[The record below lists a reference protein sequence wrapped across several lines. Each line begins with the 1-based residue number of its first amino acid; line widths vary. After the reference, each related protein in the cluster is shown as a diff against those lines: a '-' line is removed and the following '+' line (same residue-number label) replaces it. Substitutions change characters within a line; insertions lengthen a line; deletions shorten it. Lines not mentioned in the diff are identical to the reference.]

1 MNIRIP
7 TLALALAVGASFATD
22 PRLEQ
27 GNAYAA
33 QGEYDK
39 AIAEYRAV
47 LAEQPRNSEAYFAAG
62 EARMMKK
69 DYSGAIAN
77 YRLAY
82 KYEPTMSAAYE
93 GAAKVYEAL
102 GQKAKAEAER
112 AKDPKNKP
120 VEEVAQETAPAAEAA
135 PAMMPIEAGTTAPT
149 ETAAETAPAPA
160 TAPAAEIAAASAEN
174 ASPAETATA
183 APAEVATAAPAEV
196 AAQPAS
202 TPTPTAEP
210 ATAPV
215 ETAVAPAVA
224 ATEPAPTETAA
235 APVAEQA
242 PAAAEP
248 APAAPAATL
257 PEDPFERGKVLLAE
271 GKFKEAAPLWRE
283 VLAKHP
289 GHAGA
294 YFYAGVT
301 RYEMGE
307 MDKAEFNLKKG
318 LSYKEEGNDANF
330 YLACVYQKTKKEE
343 QEKKALA
350 AYLKKAAPDAKFRKQ
365 AEERFAAL
373 TKPQEAATDAVP
385 EETAQATAE
394 AAPAT
399 AAAPEA
405 TVATAETATA
415 TTTAATPTSVPTDVP
430 SVANANSLFR
440 SGDLEGALQ
449 MYRSLL
455 EKEISP
461 DERYFS
467 MLQMGNIYREM
478 RDFHSAVT
486 RYREV
491 VQQFPD
497 SDWATE
503 AERAM
508 EDAVWLEKHAN
519 ELPRRAR

>member
-1 MNIRIP
+1 MNIRIS

-120 VEEVAQETAPAAEAA
+120 VEEVAQEAAPAAEAA

-149 ETAAETAPAPA
+149 ETAAETASAPA
-160 TAPAAEIAAASAEN
+160 TAPAAETAAASAEN

-183 APAEVATAAPAEV
+183 APAEVA
-196 AAQPAS
+196 AQPAS
-202 TPTPTAEP
+202 APTPTAEP

-215 ETAVAPAVA
+215 ETAVAPAETTA
-224 ATEPAPTETAA
+224 PAETAA
-235 APVAEQA
+235 ASVAEQA

-248 APAAPAATL
+248 TPAAPAATL
-257 PEDPFERGKVLLAE
+257 PEDPFERGKALLAE
-271 GKFKEAAPLWRE
+271 GKFKDAAPLWRE

-301 RYEMGE
+301 RYELGE

-350 AYLKKAAPDAKFRKQ
+350 AYLKKAAPDARFRKQ

-373 TKPQEAATDAVP
+373 TKPQETAIDAP
-385 EETAQATAE
+385 EEAAQATVE

-405 TVATAETATA
+405 TAAAAETATA
-415 TTTAATPTSVPTDVP
+415 TAATVAAPTSGPSDEP
-430 SVANANSLFR
+430 SVANANNLFR

-519 ELPRRAR
+519 ELPRRVR

>member
-1 MNIRIP
+1 MNIRIS

-120 VEEVAQETAPAAEAA
+120 VEEVAQEAA
-135 PAMMPIEAGTTAPT
+135 PVMMPIEAETTAPT

-160 TAPAAEIAAASAEN
+160 TAPAAETAAASAEN
-174 ASPAETATA
+174 ASLA
-183 APAEVATAAPAEV
+183 APAEAATAAPAEV
-196 AAQPAS
+196 AARPAS
-202 TPTPTAEP
+202 APTPTAEP

-235 APVAEQA
+235 AP
-242 PAAAEP
+242 AAAEP
-248 APAAPAATL
+248 APAAPTATL
-257 PEDPFERGKVLLAE
+257 PEDPFERGKALLAE

-373 TKPQEAATDAVP
+373 TKPQETAAAAS

-405 TVATAETATA
+405 TVATAESAPA
-415 TTTAATPTSVPTDVP
+415 TTAAAAPTSGPTDVP

>member
-1 MNIRIP
+1 MNIRIS

-102 GQKAKAEAER
+102 GQKSKAEAER

-120 VEEVAQETAPAAEAA
+120 VEEVAQKTAPAAEAA
-135 PAMMPIEAGTTAPT
+135 PVMMPIEAGTTAPT
-149 ETAAETAPAPA
+149 ETAAEVAAAPATVPAAETAAAPAA
-160 TAPAAEIAAASAEN
+160 TAPAE
-174 ASPAETATA
+174 TA
-183 APAEVATAAPAEV
+183 APATPEVQTASATATEPQKETAPA
-196 AAQPAS
+196 QTSPAS
-202 TPTPTAEP
+202 
-210 ATAPV
+210 
-215 ETAVAPAVA
+215 AVA

-257 PEDPFERGKVLLAE
+257 PEDPFERGKALLAE

-301 RYEMGE
+301 RYELGE

-343 QEKKALA
+343 LEKKALA

-373 TKPQEAATDAVP
+373 TKPQETAANAVP
-385 EETAQATAE
+385 EETAQATA
-394 AAPAT
+394 

-405 TVATAETATA
+405 TAAAAETATA
-415 TTTAATPTSVPTDVP
+415 ATVAAPTSGPSDEP
-430 SVANANSLFR
+430 SVANANNLFR

-519 ELPRRAR
+519 ELPRRVR

>member
-1 MNIRIP
+1 MNIRIS

-120 VEEVAQETAPAAEAA
+120 VEEVAQEAAPAAEAA

-149 ETAAETAPAPA
+149 ETAAEVAAAPATVPAAESASAPAA
-160 TAPAAEIAAASAEN
+160 TAPAE
-174 ASPAETATA
+174 TA
-183 APAEVATAAPAEV
+183 APATPEAQTASATATEPQKETAPA
-196 AAQPAS
+196 QTSPAS
-202 TPTPTAEP
+202 
-210 ATAPV
+210 
-215 ETAVAPAVA
+215 AVA
-224 ATEPAPTETAA
+224 ATEPAPTETAAAPAETAA

-248 APAAPAATL
+248 TPAAPAATL
-257 PEDPFERGKVLLAE
+257 PEDPFERGKALLAE
-271 GKFKEAAPLWRE
+271 GKFKDAAPLWRE

-301 RYEMGE
+301 RYELGE

-350 AYLKKAAPDAKFRKQ
+350 AYLKKAAPDARFRKQ

-373 TKPQEAATDAVP
+373 TKPQETAIDAP

-399 AAAPEA
+399 AVASEA
-405 TVATAETATA
+405 TAATAETATA
-415 TTTAATPTSVPTDVP
+415 TAVAAPTSGPTDEP
-430 SVANANSLFR
+430 SVSNANNLFR

-449 MYRSLL
+449 MYRALL

-519 ELPRRAR
+519 ELPRRVR

>member
-1 MNIRIP
+1 MNIRIS

-120 VEEVAQETAPAAEAA
+120 VEEVAQEAA

-160 TAPAAEIAAASAEN
+160 TVPAAETAAASA
-174 ASPAETATA
+174 ATAPAETA
-183 APAEVATAAPAEV
+183 APATPEAQTASATATEPQKEIAPA
-196 AAQPAS
+196 QTSPAS
-202 TPTPTAEP
+202 
-210 ATAPV
+210 
-215 ETAVAPAVA
+215 AVA

-235 APVAEQA
+235 APVAVEPAPVAEQA

-248 APAAPAATL
+248 TPAAPAATL
-257 PEDPFERGKVLLAE
+257 PEDPFERGKALLAE

-301 RYEMGE
+301 RYELGE

-343 QEKKALA
+343 LEKKALA

-373 TKPQEAATDAVP
+373 TKPQETAANAVP
-385 EETAQATAE
+385 EETAQATVE

-405 TVATAETATA
+405 TAAAAETATA
-415 TTTAATPTSVPTDVP
+415 TAATVVAPTSGPTDEP
-430 SVANANSLFR
+430 SVANANNLFR

-449 MYRSLL
+449 MYRALL

-519 ELPRRAR
+519 ELPRRVR

>member
-120 VEEVAQETAPAAEAA
+120 VEEVAQEAAPAAEAA

-149 ETAAETAPAPA
+149 ETAAEVAAAPA
-160 TAPAAEIAAASAEN
+160 TATAETAAASAEN

-215 ETAVAPAVA
+215 ETAVAPA
-224 ATEPAPTETAA
+224 ETAA

-248 APAAPAATL
+248 TPAAPAATL
-257 PEDPFERGKVLLAE
+257 PEDPFERGKALLAE
-271 GKFKEAAPLWRE
+271 GKFKDAAPLWRE

-373 TKPQEAATDAVP
+373 TKPQETAAS

-405 TVATAETATA
+405 TVATAESAPA
-415 TTTAATPTSVPTDVP
+415 TTAAAAPTSGPTDVP

>member
-1 MNIRIP
+1 MNIRIS

-160 TAPAAEIAAASAEN
+160 TAPAAE
-174 ASPAETATA
+174 TAA
-183 APAEVATAAPAEV
+183 APAENATPAAPAKAATAAPAEV
-196 AAQPAS
+196 AARPAS
-202 TPTPTAEP
+202 APTATAEP

-257 PEDPFERGKVLLAE
+257 PEDPFERGKALLAE

-373 TKPQEAATDAVP
+373 TKPQETAAAAS

-405 TVATAETATA
+405 TVATAESAPA
-415 TTTAATPTSVPTDVP
+415 TTTAATSTSVPTDVP

>member
-1 MNIRIP
+1 MSMIKYRVHEVAKDFNSTSKVITQILTDYATTPKNHMQVLENEELDIIFEYMTQHNEVNIADIFNVTP
-7 TLALALAVGASFATD
+7 KAEEKKPAEKPAKSG
-22 PRLEQ
+22 
-27 GNAYAA
+27 
-33 QGEYDK
+33 DK
-39 AIAEYRAV
+39 AEKPAETEAP
-47 LAEQPRNSEAYFAAG
+47 AE
-62 EARMMKK
+62 
-69 DYSGAIAN
+69 
-77 YRLAY
+77 
-82 KYEPTMSAAYE
+82 T
-93 GAAKVYEAL
+93 
-102 GQKAKAEAER
+102 
-112 AKDPKNKP
+112 
-120 VEEVAQETAPAAEAA
+120 TAPA
-135 PAMMPIEAGTTAPT
+135 
-149 ETAAETAPAPA
+149 
-160 TAPAAEIAAASAEN
+160 
-174 ASPAETATA
+174 
-183 APAEVATAAPAEV
+183 
-196 AAQPAS
+196 
-202 TPTPTAEP
+202 
-210 ATAPV
+210 
-215 ETAVAPAVA
+215 
-224 ATEPAPTETAA
+224 ETAA

-242 PAAAEP
+242 PAAAKP
-248 APAAPAATL
+248 APAASATTL

-271 GKFKEAAPLWRE
+271 GKFKDAAPLWRE

-301 RYEMGE
+301 RYELGE

-343 QEKKALA
+343 LEKKALA

-373 TKPQEAATDAVP
+373 TKPQEATTDAS

-394 AAPAT
+394 AASAT

-405 TVATAETATA
+405 TAATAESATA
-415 TTTAATPTSVPTDVP
+415 TTAAAAPTSGPTDVP

>member
-149 ETAAETAPAPA
+149 ETAVGAATAPA
-160 TAPAAEIAAASAEN
+160 TAPAAETAAASAEN
-174 ASPAETATA
+174 ASLAAPAEAATA
-183 APAEVATAAPAEV
+183 APAEVAT
-196 AAQPAS
+196 QPAS

-215 ETAVAPAVA
+215 ETAVAPAKTTA
-224 ATEPAPTETAA
+224 PAETAA
-235 APVAEQA
+235 APAAEQA

-248 APAAPAATL
+248 APAAPTATL
-257 PEDPFERGKVLLAE
+257 PEDPFERGKALLAE

-373 TKPQEAATDAVP
+373 TKPQETAAAAS

-405 TVATAETATA
+405 TVATAESAPA

>member
-1 MNIRIP
+1 MNIRIS

-120 VEEVAQETAPAAEAA
+120 VEEVAQEAAPAAEAA

-160 TAPAAEIAAASAEN
+160 TAPAAETAAASAAN
-174 ASPAETATA
+174 ASLAES
-183 APAEVATAAPAEV
+183 ATAAPAEV

-202 TPTPTAEP
+202 APTPTAEP

-215 ETAVAPAVA
+215 ETAVAPAKTTA
-224 ATEPAPTETAA
+224 PAETAA
-235 APVAEQA
+235 APAAEQA

-248 APAAPAATL
+248 APAAPTATL
-257 PEDPFERGKVLLAE
+257 PEDPFERGKALLAE

-301 RYEMGE
+301 RYELGE

-373 TKPQEAATDAVP
+373 TKPQETAADAVP

-405 TVATAETATA
+405 AATTAESAPATATA
-415 TTTAATPTSVPTDVP
+415 AAPTSGPTDEL
-430 SVANANSLFR
+430 SVVNANNLFR

-497 SDWATE
+497 SDWAME

>member
-102 GQKAKAEAER
+102 GQKSKAEAER

-120 VEEVAQETAPAAEAA
+120 VEEVAQEAA
-135 PAMMPIEAGTTAPT
+135 PVMMPIEAGTTAPT

-160 TAPAAEIAAASAEN
+160 TAPAATA
-174 ASPAETATA
+174 PAETA
-183 APAEVATAAPAEV
+183 APATPEAQTASATATEPQKETAPA
-196 AAQPAS
+196 QTSP
-202 TPTPTAEP
+202 
-210 ATAPV
+210 
-215 ETAVAPAVA
+215 APAVA
-224 ATEPAPTETAA
+224 ATEPAPASTETAA
-235 APVAEQA
+235 APAAEQA

-248 APAAPAATL
+248 APAAPAVTL
-257 PEDPFERGKVLLAE
+257 PEDPFERGKALLAE

-373 TKPQEAATDAVP
+373 TKPQETAAAAS

-405 TVATAETATA
+405 TVATAESAPA
-415 TTTAATPTSVPTDVP
+415 TTAAAAPTSGPTDVP

>member
-1 MNIRIP
+1 MNIRIS

-120 VEEVAQETAPAAEAA
+120 VEEVAQEAAPAAEAA

-149 ETAAETAPAPA
+149 ETSAETAPAPA
-160 TAPAAEIAAASAEN
+160 TAPAAETAAASAEN
-174 ASPAETATA
+174 ASSAETAAA
-183 APAEVATAAPAEV
+183 APAEAATAAPAEV
-196 AAQPAS
+196 AARPAS
-202 TPTPTAEP
+202 APTATAEP

-224 ATEPAPTETAA
+224 ATEPAPAETAA

-248 APAAPAATL
+248 ALAAPAATL

-271 GKFKEAAPLWRE
+271 GKFKDAAPLWRE

-301 RYEMGE
+301 RYELGE

-373 TKPQEAATDAVP
+373 TKPQEAAAAAF

-405 TVATAETATA
+405 TVATAESAPA
-415 TTTAATPTSVPTDVP
+415 TTAAAAPTSGPTDVP

>member
-1 MNIRIP
+1 MNIRIS

-135 PAMMPIEAGTTAPT
+135 PVMMPIEAGTTAPT

-160 TAPAAEIAAASAEN
+160 TAPAAETAAASAEN

-183 APAEVATAAPAEV
+183 APAEVAT
-196 AAQPAS
+196 QPAS

-215 ETAVAPAVA
+215 ETAVAPAKTTA
-224 ATEPAPTETAA
+224 PAETAA
-235 APVAEQA
+235 APAAEQA

-248 APAAPAATL
+248 APAAPTATL

-373 TKPQEAATDAVP
+373 TKPQETAAAAS

-405 TVATAETATA
+405 TVATAESAPA
-415 TTTAATPTSVPTDVP
+415 TTAAAAPTSGPTDVP

>member
-1 MNIRIP
+1 MNIRIS

-135 PAMMPIEAGTTAPT
+135 PVMMPIEAGTTAPT

-160 TAPAAEIAAASAEN
+160 TAPAAETAAAPVAET
-174 ASPAETATA
+174 AAAPAATAPAETA
-183 APAEVATAAPAEV
+183 APATPEAQTASATATEPQKETAPA
-196 AAQPAS
+196 QTSPAS
-202 TPTPTAEP
+202 
-210 ATAPV
+210 
-215 ETAVAPAVA
+215 AVA

-248 APAAPAATL
+248 ALAAPAVTL
-257 PEDPFERGKVLLAE
+257 PEDPFERGKALLAE

-373 TKPQEAATDAVP
+373 TKPQETAAAAS

-405 TVATAETATA
+405 TVATAESAPA
-415 TTTAATPTSVPTDVP
+415 TTAAAAPTSGPTDVP

>member
-1 MNIRIP
+1 MNIRIS

-102 GQKAKAEAER
+102 GQKSKAEAER

-120 VEEVAQETAPAAEAA
+120 VEEVAQETAPAAETV

-160 TAPAAEIAAASAEN
+160 TAPAAETAAAPA
-174 ASPAETATA
+174 ATAPAETA
-183 APAEVATAAPAEV
+183 APATPEVQTASATATEPQKETAPA
-196 AAQPAS
+196 QTSPAS
-202 TPTPTAEP
+202 
-210 ATAPV
+210 
-215 ETAVAPAVA
+215 AVA
-224 ATEPAPTETAA
+224 ATEPATASAETPAV
-235 APVAEQA
+235 PVAEQA

-248 APAAPAATL
+248 APAVTL
-257 PEDPFERGKVLLAE
+257 PEDPFERGKALLAE

-301 RYEMGE
+301 RYELGE

-343 QEKKALA
+343 LEKKALA

-373 TKPQEAATDAVP
+373 TKPQETAANAVP
-385 EETAQATAE
+385 EETAQATVE

-399 AAAPEA
+399 AVASEA
-405 TVATAETATA
+405 TAATAETATA
-415 TTTAATPTSVPTDVP
+415 TAATVAAPTSGPSDEP
-430 SVANANSLFR
+430 SVANANNLFR

-449 MYRSLL
+449 MYRALL

-519 ELPRRAR
+519 ELPRRVR